1 MKRFLKIALV
11 LALFAVMLVACAPAS
26 QPGLAA
32 NLMQLPDE
40 GRVLIMTLLTAGLT
54 WLLLQLGKVIPVD
67 FSGYGA
73 VIAAALAPVI
83 ITAIEYFLQ
92 MIPPTYDQLVLTLIH
107 LLVVGLGSIGLF
119 HAVGQIRNKQ
129 VRNFFGGN
137 RLG

>member
-1 MKRFLKIALV
+1 MKRSLKILFVALV
-11 LALFAVMLVACAPAS
+11 LAVLLVACAPAN

-54 WLLLQLGKVIPVD
+54 WLLLQIGKVIPVD

-73 VIAAALAPVI
+73 AVAAALAPII

-107 LLVVGLGSIGLF
+107 LLVVGLGSVGLF
-119 HAVGQIRNKQ
+119 HALSQIKNGQVK
-129 VRNFFGGN
+129 NFFGGN